1 MKSNFLFPNHF
12 KNVGWV
18 LLGIGILA
26 YAASFIIGQ
35 EPAFLNAKMFSIYS
49 HGFMD
54 KPRFFMLIEDNVF
67 MELIGVLSIV
77 GALLVAFSKERFE
90 DEFIAKIRLESLVW
104 AVFFNYFVLLFCMIF
119 IYGMDF
125 LIIMQ
130 FNMLT
135 ILLFFIARFNYS
147 LHKSKLK
154 QE

>member
-1 MKSNFLFPNHF
+1 MKSNFLFPNQF
-12 KNVGWV
+12 KKIGWV

-26 YAASFIIGQ
+26 YVLSFIIGQ
-35 EPAFLNAKMFSIYS
+35 EPAFLNAKMFSLYS
-49 HGFMD
+49 HSFMD
-54 KPRFFMLIEDNVF
+54 KPRFFLIIEDNVF
-67 MELIGVLSIV
+67 MELIGVLSII

-104 AVFFNYFVLLFCMIF
+104 AVFLNYFVLLFCMIF